1 MIRKEK
7 EVGIQEIGRLRKQ
20 FINSISKDLIRPK
33 PKNIEEE
40 LRKRMLKELKEG
52 KLKISED

>member
-7 EVGIQEIGRLRKQ
+7 EVGIQEVGRLRKQ

-52 KLKISED
+52 KLKISEN